1 MLDVVGKTSRRV
13 VPNGRVSTTRGSNH
27 AVSRA
32 SKPPHEATE
41 HLRAL
46 ARRIVDAARE
56 RVPVRAALL
65 TGSAAR
71 GDADFYSDIDLIL
84 YVDTVPRN
92 AVVAHVRE
100 AVGGTNAVA
109 KGEPTPYFCGEE
121 FELQGVRTE
130 LSFVALAWSESRLE
144 ELLERIEEFDSPFQ
158 KVLSGIL
165 EGLPLHGE
173 ALLERRRTRVRTYPE
188 PLRRAMVE
196 RHWRFF
202 PLWYYE
208 EAIVAR
214 DAELWRLDILLESV
228 FDLLAVLAALNRL
241 YFTRFELKQLR
252 VLVAKMTLAPP
263 RLADRLE
270 SLFRLDPHA
279 AAEELGRLVDET
291 HALVAGELPE
301 LELTLPFPPG
311 TRQSPWSIT
320 TNAGGEDLRRSR

>member
-1 MLDVVGKTSRRV
+1 MSG
-13 VPNGRVSTTRGSNH
+13 VSKAR
-27 AVSRA
+27 
-32 SKPPHEATE
+32 HEATE

-46 ARRIVDAARE
+46 ARRIVDAALE

-65 TGSAAR
+65 AGSAAR
-71 GDADFYSDIDLIL
+71 CDADSYSDIDLIL
-84 YVDTVPRN
+84 YVDTVPSN
-92 AVVAHVRE
+92 EVVAEVRD

-109 KGEPTPYFCGEE
+109 KSEPTPYFCGEE

-130 LSFVALAWSESRLE
+130 LSFIALAWSDSRLE

-165 EGLPLHGE
+165 EGVPLHGE
-173 ALLERRRTRVRTYPE
+173 ALLECRRARVRTYPE

-208 EAIVAR
+208 EAIAAR
-214 DAELWRLDILLESV
+214 DAELWRLDILLEAA

-252 VLVAKMTLAPP
+252 ALVAKMTLAPT

-279 AAEELGRLVDET
+279 AAEELGQLVHET
-291 HALVAGELPE
+291 QALVAGELPE
-301 LELTLPFPPG
+301 LELTLQFPPG

-320 TNAGGEDLRRSR
+320 TSAGRDDLRRSR